1 MFASKNIPMK
11 ISLEI
16 GGWIFFL
23 FLSLSA
29 CHTPQTAQE
38 SIQCQADSILLSKA
52 VETKADSAML
62 AVMEIKTG
70 RIAALSCVYKVDSS
84 LRKHSDRLFFQ
95 PQEPGT
101 IFRAVAILAAL
112 ENGASME
119 DTVDLGDGEWRV
131 SDYLVVRDPTRVSW
145 PAKITLHDAMLQNSD
160 IAVAKTIHRYFGVHP
175 EKFRKSFSHMLV
187 GQPDIRKMESS
198 IFPGEEANI
207 MTSIGYGFKLSP
219 LQLLA
224 FYSALANEGQLLI
237 PHAGVTDLAP
247 VPGTRIGSS
256 VNIEVV
262 RDLLEGMTNSRYIA
276 GLNGVTKLAGKESTY
291 CVVFCGYFPKEKPEF
306 SVISCFYQHRINRDA
321 PFEVCQK
328 LAEGN

>member
-1 MFASKNIPMK
+1 MLTYDNALIKRRLQSVSWMLSFCLALAACSNSKTSRK
-11 ISLEI
+11 
-16 GGWIFFL
+16 
-23 FLSLSA
+23 
-29 CHTPQTAQE
+29 Q
-38 SIQCQADSILLSKA
+38 IQSRADSILMDKVNEA
-52 VETKADSAML
+52 NADSAML

-131 SDYLVVRDPTRVSW
+131 SDYLVVRDPTRVSCS
-145 PAKITLHDAMLQNSD
+145 AKITLHDAMLQNSD

-247 VPGTRIGSS
+247 VPETRIGSS

-262 RDLLEGMTNSRYIA
+262 RDLLEGTTNSRYIA

-306 SVISCFYQHRINRDA
+306 SVISCFYQHRIRRDA